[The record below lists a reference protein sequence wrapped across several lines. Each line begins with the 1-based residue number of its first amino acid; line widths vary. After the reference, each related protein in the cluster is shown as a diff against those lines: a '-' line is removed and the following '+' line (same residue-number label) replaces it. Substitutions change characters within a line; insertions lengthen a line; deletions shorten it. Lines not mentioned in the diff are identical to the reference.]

1 MFAIYKR
8 EIQSFFTSPIG
19 YMVIGLFLVFSGLF
33 LWVFKGQFNVFDYG
47 FADLSNFFAFAPWIF
62 LFLIP
67 AITMKSFSEERKTG
81 TLELLLIKPISHW
94 KLVLGKFFGT
104 FTLVLIALIPTL
116 LYVYT
121 VSELGTTTGNLDL
134 GVVFGSYF
142 GLCFLMISY
151 TAIGL
156 FASSITQ
163 NQIVAFLLSI
173 ILCFVCFY
181 GFEGISTMFS
191 DGSTAVGIASLGMKS
206 HFESIGRGV
215 LDTRDFVYFIG
226 LTIFFLYLTVVQL
239 KNLNQ

>member
-8 EIQSFFTSPIG
+8 EIQSFFASPIG
-19 YMVIGLFLVFSGLF
+19 YMVIGLFLIFSGLF

-47 FADLSNFFAFAPWIF
+47 FADLSKFFAFAPWIF

-81 TLELLLIKPISHW
+81 TLELLFIKPIPLW
-94 KLVLGKFFGT
+94 KMVLGKFLGT
-104 FTLVLIALIPTL
+104 LTLVVIALLPTL

-121 VSELGTTTGNLDL
+121 VSELGTTVGNIDM
-134 GVVFGSYF
+134 GVVLGSYF
-142 GLCFLMISY
+142 GLCFLVASY

-163 NQIVAFLLSI
+163 NQIVAFLMAI
-173 ILCFVCFY
+173 ILCFICFY
-181 GFEGISTMFS
+181 GFEGVSTLFS
-191 DGSTAVGIASLGMKS
+191 DGNTAVTVASFGMKS
-206 HFESIGRGV
+206 HFESVARGV
-215 LDTRDFVYFIG
+215 IDTRDLIYFIG
-226 LTIFFLYLTVVQL
+226 LTVFFLYLTVVQL